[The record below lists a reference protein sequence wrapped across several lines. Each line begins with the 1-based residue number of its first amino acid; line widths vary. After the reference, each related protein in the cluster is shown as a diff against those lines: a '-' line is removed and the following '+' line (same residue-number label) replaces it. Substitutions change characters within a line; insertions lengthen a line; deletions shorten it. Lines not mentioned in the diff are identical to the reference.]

1 MWQNTRMKFSLTLV
15 DVEKGVD
22 NNGNNHD
29 DSNNKE
35 YNDDD
40 DNKDKTRM
48 TMTTL
53 FFDVT
58 TNL

>member
-22 NNGNNHD
+22 NNGDNHD
-29 DSNNKE
+29 DSNTKE
-35 YNDDD
+35 YNDD